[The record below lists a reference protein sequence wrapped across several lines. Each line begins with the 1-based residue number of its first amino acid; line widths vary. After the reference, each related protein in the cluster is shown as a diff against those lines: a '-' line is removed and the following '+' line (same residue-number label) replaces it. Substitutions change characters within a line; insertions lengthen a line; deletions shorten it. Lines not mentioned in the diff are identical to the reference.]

1 VISVVGF
8 GACVN
13 ATAANGMS
21 MLTGFVVL
29 LLVILI
35 FFAMASSAP
44 AGVNVEAAAWKL
56 VANGVP
62 RWTA

>member
-1 VISVVGF
+1 M
-8 GACVN
+8 N

-21 MLTGFVVL
+21 MLPGFVVL